1 MNPSPKSEG
10 QDLFITL
17 EGIEGSGKTTQTDLL
32 YDYFRKRKIPVLCTR
47 EPGGTRIGQ
56 HIRSILLQTLHT
68 ELDSLAE
75 LCLIIAD
82 RAQHVQEVISPAL
95 LANEV
100 VLCDRYMDA
109 TVAYQGFGRGLEM
122 ALIEELNRQ
131 AVNMCVPDLTV
142 LLDCQV
148 DVGLRRVRQRLQTN
162 RQLVNEQRFEM
173 EEGAFHQRVREGYLW
188 ISQREPERMKVLD
201 GTLPP
206 EQLHEQVVDLA
217 LSVMKRS
224 GIS

>member
-1 MNPSPKSEG
+1 
-10 QDLFITL
+10 LFITL

-32 YDYFRKRKIPVLCTR
+32 YGYLQKRGSRVLRTR

-56 HIRSILLQTLHT
+56 QIRDILLQTLHT

-100 VLCDRYMDA
+100 VLCDRYADA

-122 ALIEELNRQ
+122 ELIEELNRQ
-131 AVNMCVPDLTV
+131 AVGMCVPDLTILFDCPV
-142 LLDCQV
+142 EAGLL
-148 DVGLRRVRQRLQTN
+148 RVQQRLEAH
-162 RQLVNEQRFEM
+162 RHLAHEQRFEM
-173 EEGAFHQRVREGYLW
+173 EDVAFHQRVREGYLW
-188 ISQREPERMKVLD
+188 VSQHESERIKVLD

-206 EQLHEQVVDLA
+206 EQLHEQVVELVLA
-217 LSVMKRS
+217 SMKRVDVF
-224 GIS
+224 